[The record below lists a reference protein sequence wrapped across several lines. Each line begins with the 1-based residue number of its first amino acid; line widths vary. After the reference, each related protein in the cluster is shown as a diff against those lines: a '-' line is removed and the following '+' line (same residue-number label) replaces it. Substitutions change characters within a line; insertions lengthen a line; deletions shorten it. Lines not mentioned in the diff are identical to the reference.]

1 MNQDIKNILASL
13 DTINETITFD
23 FFAPSLN
30 CNLKSKILNTDQL
43 KRLYKS
49 LVDSPLQNS
58 IFTLALNEII
68 KENIITEN
76 IDVNSLNVLDKLVY
90 FIALRANSISDE
102 YKFKIEDNE
111 IIDNNLNTTT
121 KEITVALLETLK
133 LFTTS
138 LVTDYKDF
146 TIDIVSPY
154 IVVCDLPTIK
164 TENIFEK
171 EVNKIVKMEVNTP
184 EELREF
190 VGNTFINEVT
200 KYIKSFSIDG
210 VNVISF
216 DGLDFKT
223 RAALVSKFPATVIN
237 KVLKYMEQ
245 FKTLTERLTILK
257 VEFPIKDSTEKYI
270 LNKSIPMDASFFN
283 E

>member
-1 MNQDIKNILASL
+1 MTQDIKSILSSL
-13 DTINETITFD
+13 DTINETITFE

-68 KENIITEN
+68 KENIVTEN
-76 IDVNSLNVLDKLVY
+76 IDVNNLNILDKIVY
-90 FIALRANSISDE
+90 FIALRSNSISDT
-102 YKFKIEDNE
+102 YTIKLEDSD
-111 IIDNNLNTTT
+111 IKDNNLDISI
-121 KEITVALLETLK
+121 KEIPINLSETLTKFIDK
-133 LFTTS
+133 LTNISALT
-138 LVTDYKDF
+138 VDF
-146 TIDIVSPY
+146 VAPY

-164 TENIFEK
+164 TENLFER
-171 EVNKIVKMEVNTP
+171 EINKIVKMEVNTP

-190 VGNTFINEVT
+190 VGNSFINEVT
-200 KYIKSFSIDG
+200 KYIKSFSLDG
-210 VNVISF
+210 INVITL
-216 DGLDFKT
+216 DTLDFKT
-223 RAALVSKFPATVIN
+223 RSALVSKFPSTVIN

-245 FKTLTERLTILK
+245 FKILTETLTIIKKEL
-257 VEFPIKDSTEKYI
+257 PIKDSTEKFTLI
-270 LNKSIPMDASFFN
+270 KNIPMDASFFN